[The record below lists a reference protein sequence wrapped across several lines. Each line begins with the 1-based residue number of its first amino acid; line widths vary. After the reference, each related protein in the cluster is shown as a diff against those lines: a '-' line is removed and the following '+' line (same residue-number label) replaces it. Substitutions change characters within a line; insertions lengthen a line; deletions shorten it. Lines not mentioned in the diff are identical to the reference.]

1 MTRKNFPEVPTGYP
15 FPRLEQE
22 VLAEWRRLDVF
33 GKSVEKTRGNAT
45 FVFFE
50 GPPTANAKPHV
61 GHVVTRVIKD
71 IFPRFRTILFRSSES
86 ID

>member
-1 MTRKNFPEVPTGYP
+1 MSEKNFPVVPTGYP

-22 VLAEWRRLDVF
+22 VLAEWERLGVF
-33 GKSVEKTRGNAT
+33 RKSVDKTLGGRS

-71 IFPRFRTILFRSSES
+71 LFPRFRTM
-86 ID
+86 